1 MSVQE
6 EVQFMASLGKF
17 RLGSLQ
23 NMGSMNAVH
32 KFMSVGLC

>member
-1 MSVQE
+1 MQE

-23 NMGSMNAVH
+23 NMDGLNPVH

>member
-1 MSVQE
+1 MQD

-32 KFMSVGLC
+32 KFMSVCLC